1 MKLRAGVR
9 LIGGLFVILVLVG
22 ACTERGTIAGSDEG
36 VEGEREDSSSAPELP
51 AFDPPTVFDNDG
63 MEVLLDDMEFDDEP
77 LLPVSLHG
85 TKVFTMSESGMRIVD
100 IATGETSDYLTRP
113 KTSEDD
119 GGTATDEVLQAP
131 WILETNGA
139 VLALVPYIV
148 YKPTSGT
155 EAPGRLL
162 ELVAFDADT
171 EEAAW
176 VAQVELNGWTTADWM
191 DVVVIGADEEEAIL
205 GLFSYDYDYA
215 ETIAVST
222 RTQETLWNAPSFW
235 PRTTVGDL
243 LLGYNDDLE
252 NSPMTSL
259 STADGSEVW
268 AQPERSGGFIAA
280 VSPDLIVVWF
290 HEEWDEYRTEKYF
303 DFSFQFLDT
312 ATGDPVAV
320 YDLAWEHGVGCEF
333 DGTEYFAC
341 SSDAGTGST
350 IGYSAVTGEMLW
362 DLPAEGRVS
371 VDVTAARHGAV
382 YGSTSNGSVVLDAA
396 TGADME
402 GEPGMA
408 PRIVNE
414 YGGIDAW
421 GEDQVAWMPAIG

>member
-1 MKLRAGVR
+1 MKLRAGIR
-9 LIGGLFVILVLVG
+9 LIGGLFIVLVLVS
-22 ACTERGTIAGSDEG
+22 ACTERGTITDPDDVAEG
-36 VEGEREDSSSAPELP
+36 QAESTASTPEVP
-51 AFDPPTVFDNDG
+51 AFDPPTVFDDRNQQ
-63 MEVLLDDMEFDDEP
+63 VLLDDMEFNDDEDTV
-77 LLPVSLHG
+77 LPVSLYG
-85 TKVFTMSESGMRIVD
+85 TKAFVLAEEGMSIID
-100 IATGETSDYLTRP
+100 TATGETSDHLTRP
-113 KTSEDD
+113 ESAATD
-119 GGTATDEVLQAP
+119 ATDEQLEAP
-131 WILETNGA
+131 WVLETDGA
-139 VLALVPYIV
+139 VLALVPFLT
-148 YKPTSGT
+148 YKPTTGT
-155 EAPGRLL
+155 ETPGHRI
-162 ELVAFDADT
+162 ELVAFDTAT

-176 VAQVELNGWTTADWM
+176 TAQVDLPRWRAGDWI
-191 DVVVIGADEEEAIL
+191 DLDIIGADEDVAII
-205 GLFSYDYDYA
+205 GVYGYDYDNA

-222 RTQETLWNAPSFW
+222 QTQETLWNAPSFW

-252 NSPMTSL
+252 NSPMTAL

-320 YDLAWEHGVGCEF
+320 YDLAWEYGVGCEF

-341 SSDAGTGST
+341 DNSAGTGST
-350 IGYSAVTGEMLW
+350 IGYSAVTGEVLW
-362 DLPAEGRVS
+362 ELPSEGR
-371 VDVTAARHGAV
+371 TAAEITAAWHGAV
-382 YGSTSNGSVVLDAA
+382 YGNTSNGSVVLDAT

-408 PRIVNE
+408 PHIVNE
-414 YGGIDAW
+414 YGGIDTW
-421 GEDQVAWMPAIG
+421 GEDQVVWMPAIG